1 LGKVLYTVIVD
12 SVQDLLCCCQAH
24 LGRRRVM
31 NKIRDGDLYKIISLF
46 GKEFEIKYGYYEEYE
61 RTRGEPIPIYPDFER
76 YPEHTEE
83 GYPFV
88 TQMQELC
95 EHGES
100 EISDAYCADCK
111 YYKHG
116 EDLIGICTCEKNK
129 NKIY

>member
-1 LGKVLYTVIVD
+1 MGKVLYTVIVD

-46 GKEFEIKYGYYEEYE
+46 GKKFEIRYGYYEEYE
-61 RTRGEPIPIYPDFER
+61 RGRGEPIPIYPDFTR
-76 YPEHTEE
+76 SPEYTDE

-100 EISDAYCADCK
+100 KLSDAYCVDCK
-111 YYKHG
+111 YYRHG
-116 EDLIGICTCEKNK
+116 DEMIGICGCEKNK
-129 NKIY
+129 K